1 MKESKQILSNLS
13 KTIKQ
18 LKQLHTTSFGVAQEK
33 ASELEKKE
41 SALITKLVG
50 SFHEILSDNFIFKNQ
65 QNQKD
70 MPIEEKK
77 ENKNYWTFIS
87 KHFNTPVMR
96 YCVIFDKN
104 ESNND
109 SVKKGKNWIKFSIL
123 EKSFSDSINEIYK
136 QGLDKMYYEQNAI
149 LRKYKSEINNILKE
163 LQEIQFINILSKDY
177 QKYLDFLKKSQNQ
190 SDNKEN
196 NSDNELKLGQS
207 PIPKK
212 RTIKRGSII
221 FNGFFLNSIYDSDM
235 SCITNQNELLEDGD
249 YNELLNYDF
258 GDSSHLTPNF
268 EINNEES
275 EKNFTFQKFADFTP
289 SIVNNFYTFS
299 FNEDEKE
306 KEKEKEKNINNS
318 IINSINDDIAN
329 EDEINSSKN
338 KEVKRRNKH
347 DLIFNPKKLK
357 YLPTDNLYEI
367 SEKTL
372 TKDYNKN
379 DKLTYKKKKREI
391 SNSLLLYLNKYYKK
405 APFYKFS
412 KHNLHNKPISL
423 QQQNYQCYICH
434 KKFSMIFSIPI
445 EQVFWCSYYMRYV
458 CKDCIEDEYFII
470 PYFILEKWC
479 FEKFSISKKAK
490 KTLLNWYD
498 KPIIYIKKN
507 DKLLRKVPYLNKVI
521 EIKKSINNIFDFM
534 KCENKFKFVEET
546 LGEYEYLALKEY
558 IFSLR
563 DLVEINKK
571 IFYQKLKEFRNK
583 FIKHISGECPEC
595 LFKGEICKR
604 CGSDE
609 MIYFYDF
616 ENVFYCKICKKSFHR
631 KCIGLV
637 GHVH

>member
-70 MPIEEKK
+70 MPIEENK

-306 KEKEKEKNINNS
+306 KEK
-318 IINSINDDIAN
+318 
-329 EDEINSSKN
+329 
-338 KEVKRRNKH
+338 
-347 DLIFNPKKLK
+347 
-357 YLPTDNLYEI
+357 
-367 SEKTL
+367 
-372 TKDYNKN
+372 
-379 DKLTYKKKKREI
+379 
-391 SNSLLLYLNKYYKK
+391 
-405 APFYKFS
+405 
-412 KHNLHNKPISL
+412 
-423 QQQNYQCYICH
+423 
-434 KKFSMIFSIPI
+434 
-445 EQVFWCSYYMRYV
+445 
-458 CKDCIEDEYFII
+458 
-470 PYFILEKWC
+470 
-479 FEKFSISKKAK
+479 
-490 KTLLNWYD
+490 
-498 KPIIYIKKN
+498 
-507 DKLLRKVPYLNKVI
+507 
-521 EIKKSINNIFDFM
+521 
-534 KCENKFKFVEET
+534 
-546 LGEYEYLALKEY
+546 
-558 IFSLR
+558 
-563 DLVEINKK
+563 
-571 IFYQKLKEFRNK
+571 
-583 FIKHISGECPEC
+583 
-595 LFKGEICKR
+595 
-604 CGSDE
+604 
-609 MIYFYDF
+609 
-616 ENVFYCKICKKSFHR
+616 
-631 KCIGLV
+631 
-637 GHVH
+637 

>member
-70 MPIEEKK
+70 MPIEENK

-306 KEKEKEKNINNS
+306 KEKEKNINNS

-445 EQVFWCSYYMRYV
+445 EQVFWCSYYMRNV

-571 IFYQKLKEFRNK
+571 IFYLKLKEFRNK

>member
-1 MKESKQILSNLS
+1 MKESNQILSNLS

-41 SALITKLVG
+41 AGLITKLVG
-50 SFHEILSDNFIFKNQ
+50 SFHELLSDNFNIKKYQ
-65 QNQKD
+65 HNQKD
-70 MPIEEKK
+70 IQIEENK

-109 SVKKGKNWIKFSIL
+109 SVKKGKNWIRFSIL

-136 QGLDKMYYEQNAI
+136 QGLDEMYYEQNAI
-149 LRKYKSEINNILKE
+149 LRKYKSEINDLLKE
-163 LQEIQFINILSKDY
+163 LQEIHFINILSKDY

-196 NSDNELKLGQS
+196 NSENELKLGQS

-212 RTIKRGSII
+212 RTIKRGSIV
-221 FNGFFLNSIYDSDM
+221 FNGFFFNSNYDSDM

-268 EINNEES
+268 EINNEEND
-275 EKNFTFQKFADFTP
+275 KNFTFQKFADFTP
-289 SIVNNFYTFS
+289 SIVNNFYSFTF
-299 FNEDEKE
+299 NKDE

-318 IINSINDDIAN
+318 MNDDIAN
-329 EDEINSSKN
+329 EEEINSSKN
-338 KEVKRRNKH
+338 NEVKRRNKH
-347 DLIFNPKKLK
+347 DLIFNPKKFK

-372 TKDYNKN
+372 TKEYNKN

-412 KHNLHNKPISL
+412 KHNLNNKPISL
-423 QQQNYQCYICH
+423 KQQNYQCYICH

-445 EQVFWCSYYMRYV
+445 EHIFWCSYYMRYV

-470 PYFILEKWC
+470 PYFILKKWC

-490 KTLLNWYD
+490 HTLLNWYD

-507 DKLLRKVPYLNKVI
+507 DKLLRKAPYFNKII

>member
-1 MKESKQILSNLS
+1 MKESNQILSNLS

-18 LKQLHTTSFGVAQEK
+18 LKHLHSTSFDIAQEK
-33 ASELEKKE
+33 VSELEKNE
-41 SALITKLVG
+41 SALITKLVM
-50 SFHEILSDNFIFKNQ
+50 SFHEILSDKFNIKNQ

-70 MPIEEKK
+70 IQIEDK

-96 YCVIFDKN
+96 YCVISEKN
-104 ESNND
+104 GSNND
-109 SVKKGKNWIKFSIL
+109 SMQKGKNWIRFSIM
-123 EKSFSDSINEIYK
+123 EKSFSDSIKEIYK
-136 QGLDKMYYEQNAI
+136 QGLDEIYYEQNAI
-149 LRKYKSEINNILKE
+149 LRKYKSEINDILKE
-163 LQEIQFINILSKDY
+163 LEEIKFINILSKDY
-177 QKYLDFLKKSQNQ
+177 QKYLDFVKKGQNN
-190 SDNKEN
+190 SENKEN

-212 RTIKRGSII
+212 RMIKRGSIV
-221 FNGFFLNSIYDSDM
+221 FNGFFLNSNYDSDN
-235 SCITNQNELLEDGD
+235 SCIINQNELLEDED

-258 GDSSHLTPNF
+258 DDSGNIKP
-268 EINNEES
+268 INEES
-275 EKNFTFQKFADFTP
+275 NEENDKMFTFHKFADFAP
-289 SIVNNFYTFS
+289 SIVNNFYTF
-299 FNEDEKE
+299 NRNE
-306 KEKEKEKNINNS
+306 KEKEKEKNENNS
-318 IINSINDDIAN
+318 IINSIYDNAN
-329 EDEINSSKN
+329 EEEINYSQNN
-338 KEVKRRNKH
+338 KAEKRNKH
-347 DLIFNPKKLK
+347 GLALNPKKFK

-372 TKDYNKN
+372 TKEYNKN

-405 APFYKFS
+405 TLFYKFS
-412 KHNLHNKPISL
+412 NHNLHNKPISL
-423 QQQNYQCYICH
+423 KQQNYQCYICH

-445 EQVFWCSYYMRYV
+445 DQVFWCSYYMRFV

-479 FEKFSISKKAK
+479 FEKFSISKQAK
-490 KTLLNWYD
+490 NALLNWYD
-498 KPIIYIKKN
+498 KPIIYIKKT
-507 DKLLRKVPYLNKVI
+507 DKLLKKAPCLNKVI

-609 MIYFYDF
+609 LIYFYDF

-631 KCIGLV
+631 KCIGFV